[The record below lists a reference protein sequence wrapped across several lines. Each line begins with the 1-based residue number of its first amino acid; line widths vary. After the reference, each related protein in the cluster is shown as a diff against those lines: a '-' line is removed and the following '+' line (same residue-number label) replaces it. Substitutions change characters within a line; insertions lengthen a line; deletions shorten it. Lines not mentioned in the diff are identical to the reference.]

1 MITVSRHVVT
11 LYLQAGEY
19 EFLRRYA
26 HERRKSMSAVLRD
39 CLIGL
44 QAGVPGQSDPPGL
57 ERAPRAVPGEA
68 LLYGAVVGKD
78 ARRPY
83 SARVEVGQAPMTDQR
98 QGLVQELAKA
108 SESLL
113 RSGLFAALAQS
124 AGTDPQSVTPLPAFE
139 KPLSEEIVENR
150 EELRRK

>member
-39 CLIGL
+39 CLTRL
-44 QAGVPGQSDPPGL
+44 QAGVPGQSDPSGF
-57 ERAPRAVPGEA
+57 ERAPGAVPGEV
-68 LLYGAVVGKD
+68 LLCGAEIGRD
-78 ARRPY
+78 ACMPY
-83 SARVEVGQAPMTDQR
+83 TAGADVGQAPVTDQR

-124 AGTDPQSVTPLPAFE
+124 AGTDPQSATPLPAFE
-139 KPLSEEIVENR
+139 KPLSEEIVGNR